1 MSTYTENY
9 SLINPDA
16 EDFYNI
22 EDFNENMDVI
32 DETMTKQAEAMDEVS
47 EKIGNPDDSGN
58 QTIFGKL
65 NNSGGGCIKSIQ
77 RVEIVLKANGGSNTT
92 NINTVDPAKCLVFLD
107 RLDDETGFDSEISY
121 TLNSTNLTVT
131 TKSGYSVNIKLLFQ
145 IAEFY

>member
-9 SLINPDA
+9 NLIKPEA
-16 EDFYNI
+16 EDLYDIN
-22 EDFNENMDVI
+22 DFNENMDAI
-32 DETMTKQAEAMDEVS
+32 DTMMARQEDAMNEVS
-47 EKIGNPDDSGN
+47 EKIGTPADSGS

-77 RVEIVLKANGGSNTT
+77 RVEIILKTNGGSSTT
-92 NINTVDPAKCLVFLD
+92 SINTVDPNKCLVFLD
-107 RLDDETGFDSEISY
+107 RLDDETGFDTEISY
-121 TLNSTNLTVT
+121 TLNSNSLVVS